1 MDAVQSDAPRP
12 DTAAALKQQLR
23 RRFGERRR
31 ELPDAER
38 SATRAALCAIVLQR
52 AAAEGWRCVAGYEP
66 LDSEPGSVE
75 LLTGL
80 VAAGVR
86 VLVPL
91 TLGDRDLDWV
101 EWTPA
106 GRGSPLGKSAVG
118 DADVVLVPALA
129 VAADGTRL
137 GRGGGSYDRALP
149 RRRAGVAAAALLH
162 AGEHVASLPAEAWDA
177 PVDAVVSPSG
187 WTWVR

>member
-12 DTAAALKQQLR
+12 DTAAAVKQQLR
-23 RRFGERRR
+23 RRFSERRR

-38 SATRAALCAIVLQR
+38 SATRAAVRAIALDR
-52 AAAEGWRCVAGYEP
+52 AVAEGWRCVAAYEP
-66 LDSEPGSVE
+66 MDSEPGSVE
-75 LLTGL
+75 LLAGL
-80 VAAGVR
+80 AAAGVR

-91 TLGDRDLDWV
+91 MLADRDLDWV

-106 GRGSPLGKSAVG
+106 GRGPPLGKPAVG
-118 DADVVLVPALA
+118 KADVVFVPALA

-149 RRRAGVAAAALLH
+149 RRRTGVAAVALLH
-162 AGEHVASLPAEAWDA
+162 ADEQVATLPAEAWDA
-177 PVDAVVSPSG
+177 PVDAVVSPAG
-187 WTWVR
+187 WTWL